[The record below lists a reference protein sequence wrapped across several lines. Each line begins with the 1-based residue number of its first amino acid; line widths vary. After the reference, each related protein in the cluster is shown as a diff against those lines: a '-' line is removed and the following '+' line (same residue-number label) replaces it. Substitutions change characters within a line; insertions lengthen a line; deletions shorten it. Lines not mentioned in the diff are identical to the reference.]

1 MAHKKAAFKHIRQ
14 TKKRTAQNSAVKK
27 NIAYLQKRALKA
39 VSDKDASTAQE
50 LSKKLS
56 SALDKAARRHVIKKN
71 TAARKKSRLMQ
82 KINVLAAHEQPR
94 QQR

>member
-1 MAHKKAAFKHIRQ
+1 MAHKKAALKHLRQ

-27 NIAYLQKRALKA
+27 NIAYLQKKALKA
-39 VSDKDASTAQE
+39 ISDNDAPTAKE

-56 SALDKAARRHVIKKN
+56 SFLDKAAQRHVIKKN

-82 KINVLAAHEQPR
+82 KISALAHSPAPTR
-94 QQR
+94 